1 MILQKSIIVLAI
13 FMLASAAPA
22 EVKPGRPY
30 ASVVYDFEERA
41 RPPQR
46 IYIARINLADP
57 KVQVEVSPGGPDPDG
72 DGKWQT
78 TLMPPTKI
86 AEREGYD
93 IVINGDFFS
102 HFGGRDAEG
111 AAAQKEFQHGTP
123 ARVTGPAETRGHVW
137 ATTRPARPTFMID
150 SSKHPSIER
159 LEQPPSGASEAIG
172 GSHLLVKSGRN
183 VAPPADKPGFVR
195 GPHPRT
201 AVGVGDGG
209 KMLILVVVDGR
220 KKGRAIGMSLPD
232 LADVMIKYGATDAIN
247 LDGGGS
253 SVMAMRDPATHRM
266 QILNQPS
273 DGRERSVADV
283 LGVRLAAKK

>member
-1 MILQKSIIVLAI
+1 MILRKSLTALAI
-13 FMLASAAPA
+13 LILASAALA

-30 ASVVYDFEERA
+30 PSVHYDLEERA
-41 RPPQR
+41 RPPQQ

-86 AEREGYD
+86 ADREGYD

-102 HFGGRDAEG
+102 HLNGRDAEG
-111 AAAQKEFQHGTP
+111 AVARKEFQHGTP
-123 ARVTGPAETRGHVW
+123 AMVTGPAETRGHVW

-150 SSKHPSIER
+150 AENHPSIER
-159 LEQPPSGASEAIG
+159 LEQPPAAASEAIG

-201 AVGVGDGG
+201 AVGIGDGG
-209 KMLILVVVDGR
+209 KLLILVVVDGR
-220 KKGRAIGMSLPD
+220 RKGEAIGMSLPE
-232 LADVMIKYGATDAIN
+232 LADVMIKYGATDAMN

-253 SVMAMRDPATHRM
+253 SVMAIRDPATHKM
-266 QILNQPS
+266 QILNHPS

-283 LGVRLAAKK
+283 LGIRLTGKP